1 MKKITEIR
9 RRHPVLYVYWTLTDF
24 CNFRCNYCPD
34 SLHSGD
40 FKSGR
45 RPGYPSDQEI
55 RVFLDRLIN
64 RHMQGRFLQVCIS
77 GGEPTLHPMYA
88 EIVDTLHPH
97 GIVETITNG
106 SRNFEWWTNLQH
118 LPDKITMSLHAEWT
132 KIDRV
137 NELGEFLL
145 DCGVQVAYNMMCDP
159 GNWAK
164 VQTMY
169 QQLTPRLQALV
180 NAKILTDHS
189 GTATDGT
196 PWEYHPEQ
204 VEYIRSITAQ
214 GQQPRRRFA
223 DVPLNSV
230 AVYSDGTEEILHN
243 PFDLVNTRQHSFTGW
258 HCSAGNA
265 GITVNFDGYAYAG
278 NCRVQKLGRIDQFET
293 LDQPIVCPRQWCKTA
308 ADIPLNKRYIT
319 PESGTFNSDNAQA
332 RSTQL

>member
-1 MKKITEIR
+1 MKKIIEIHR
-9 RRHPVLYVYWTLTDF
+9 PTPVLYVYWTLTDF

-34 SLHSGD
+34 SLHSGN

-64 RHMQGRFLQVCIS
+64 RHRGDRFLQVCIS
-77 GGEPTLHPMYA
+77 GGEPTLHPMYE

-106 SRNFEWWTNLQH
+106 SRDFQWWTNLNH

-145 DCGVQVAYNMMCDP
+145 DRGVEVAYNMMCDP
-159 GNWAK
+159 GNWAR
-164 VQTMY
+164 VQDMY

-196 PWEYHPEQ
+196 PWEYLPDQ
-204 VEYIRSITAQ
+204 IEYIRGISAH
-214 GQQPRRRFA
+214 GPRPRRRF
-223 DVPLNSV
+223 DVNLNSWLH
-230 AVYSDGTEEILHN
+230 YDDQTSQILNN

-265 GITVNFDGYAYAG
+265 GVTVNFDGYAYAG
-278 NCRVQKLGRIDQFET
+278 NCRIKKLGRIDQFEI
-293 LDQPIVCPRQWCKTA
+293 LSEPIVCTRQWCKTG
-308 ADIPLNKRYIT
+308 ADIPLNKRYIEPGSVT
-319 PESGTFNSDNAQA
+319 PSSFNAQA